1 MCGVELKIH
10 VYLNEVSV
18 LWGCTDCTAHRNNY
32 CYIQLFYGQT
42 DYEVHLQ
49 PVCTGVVSAECR
61 RLLVAVLPSPIRV
74 HDVIN

>member
-18 LWGCTDCTAHRNNY
+18 LWGCTDCTTCGNNY
-32 CYIQLFYGQT
+32 CYIQIFYGQT

-49 PVCTGVVSAECR
+49 PVCTGGCFGGMPSIDWSCTSAPPYVFI
-61 RLLVAVLPSPIRV
+61 L
-74 HDVIN
+74 